1 MTRTVLVTG
10 FEPFG
15 GDATNASWEVA
26 REVARTWER
35 PEAVVVERLPVTFAG
50 APLALRDVIAHVGPA
65 VVLCLGLAA
74 GTDRV
79 RLERVAINLAD
90 ARIPDNDGVQPV
102 DEPLDPAGPAARFA
116 TLPVKATLAR
126 AAQRDL
132 PLTASL
138 SAGSY
143 VCNAVMYHA
152 LGLLPGAPVGFAHVP
167 ELRDPEDLATFAAC
181 VREALDTAL
190 DLGTADARLVGGA
203 IA

>member
-15 GDATNASWEVA
+15 GDATNSSWEVA
-26 REVARTWER
+26 REVARTWEG
-35 PEAVVVERLPVTFAG
+35 PGVLVPERLPVTFAG
-50 APLALRDVIAHVGPA
+50 APLALREAITRVRPA

-90 ARIPDNDGVQPV
+90 ARIPDNDGAQPV
-102 DEPLDPAGPAARFA
+102 DEPVDPAGPAARFT

-126 AAQRDL
+126 AAERGL
-132 PLTASL
+132 PLTSSL

-167 ELRDPEDLATFAAC
+167 ELRAEEDVADFAAC
-181 VREALDTAL
+181 VREALATAL
-190 DLGTADARLVGGA
+190 ELGTADSRLIGGA

>member
-15 GDATNASWEVA
+15 GDETNASWEVA

-35 PEAVVVERLPVTFAG
+35 PEALVVERLPVTFAG
-50 APLALRDVIAHVGPA
+50 APLALREAITRVRPA

-74 GTDRV
+74 GTQRV

-90 ARIPDNDGVQPV
+90 ARIPDNDGAQPV
-102 DEPLDPAGPAARFA
+102 DEPLDPAGPEARFA
-116 TLPVKATLAR
+116 TLPVKASLAR
-126 AAQRDL
+126 AAERDL
-132 PLTASL
+132 PLISSL

-167 ELRDPEDLATFAAC
+167 ELRAPDDLSAFAAC
-181 VREALDTAL
+181 VRESLVTAL